1 MELTAEQ
8 QQALREYTKGE
19 SEFQKVVAMLQG
31 LTPVSE
37 GPLIMVIDD
46 DPAISLLVK
55 KILEQRGY
63 LPLVT
68 QNPIVALGLLRYKTP
83 DLILLD
89 INMPDMDGSELF
101 SKIKEM
107 PHMKNVP
114 VVYMTGLISP
124 DEEQD
129 FNLGAAMQGVYLGK
143 PFTADKLIRVISS
156 IIKK

>member
-8 QQALREYTKGE
+8 QEALRECTKGE
-19 SEFQKVVAMLQG
+19 PEFQKVLSLLKDMTPAKQG
-31 LTPVSE
+31 PV
-37 GPLIMVIDD
+37 IMVIDD

-55 KILEQRGY
+55 KVLEQRGY
-63 LPLVT
+63 QPIVT
-68 QNPIVALGLLRYKTP
+68 QNPAVALGIMRYKTP

-101 SKIKEM
+101 VKIREL
-107 PHMKNVP
+107 PHMTQVP

-143 PFTADKLIRVISS
+143 PFSADKLIKVITS